1 MNSHEFH
8 SDLKNVELKM
18 INASCNHNLHA
29 LLWRF
34 SELIALRL
42 NYCQYLPGFHL
53 NLFLVCIKGGK
64 EQTGGHKELL
74 IVGRKIVTVNP
85 QDQ

>member
-18 INASCNHNLHA
+18 IHSSCNHNLHA
-29 LLWRF
+29 LPWES

-53 NLFLVCIKGGK
+53 NLFLFCIKGGE
-64 EQTGGHKELL
+64 EQTGRHKELL

-85 QDQ
+85 QYQ